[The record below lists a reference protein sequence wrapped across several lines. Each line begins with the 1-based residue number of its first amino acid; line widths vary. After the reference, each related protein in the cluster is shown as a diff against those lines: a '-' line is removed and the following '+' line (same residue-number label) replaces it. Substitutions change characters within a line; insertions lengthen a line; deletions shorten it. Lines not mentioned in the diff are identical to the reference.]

1 MTPEPRRLR
10 PYQAEAVQAVLDYW
24 GTPGRDRYTP
34 IVVAA
39 TGLGKSS
46 ILAALAVK
54 SRELGLRVAMLAHR
68 RELLD
73 QMAATVQAVD
83 PAGERVGIVQGERDD
98 SDPAIVAASFQTLTT
113 SPARLA
119 ELGRREV
126 VLCDECHH
134 APSETYKRVFD
145 DLGVTTPDVDRQV
158 FACGVTATASRA
170 DGGLGDVWDSI
181 VFERSLA
188 WAIREGYLVTPRG
201 LTVVLPE
208 LDLTKVRVRAGD
220 YAPGELSQ
228 AMEASVATTVQAMV
242 SHSPDRRH
250 IVFAAGVDHANAL
263 AQALS
268 QAGIQAAAVTGDM
281 DTAAREEVY
290 SRYRAGDLQS
300 MVTVQVL
307 TEGADFPMCDCVVMA
322 RPTRSHTLY
331 TQMVG
336 RAVRLHPGKEDALV
350 LDLAGTVRDMSLVSV
365 SDLGCDT
372 PVKRVSP
379 TSDEDPGQKQLAP
392 PKPRREGVVELEDI
406 DLLAGSNANW
416 LSTPAGVR
424 FLDCQDGVLV
434 FLWPANPA
442 PTDCVD
448 VGIMHNPPRSTDGW
462 HRQGLSLEDATA
474 AAEELAATAGT
485 FPSRTAP
492 WRRRSHP
499 SQGQVRLA
507 KTLGIPRAE
516 HKTRARL
523 SDDISQ
529 YMAAARLDPYVESR

>member
-1 MTPEPRRLR
+1 MTAPRKLR

-24 GTPGRDRYTP
+24 GQPVPETGRYTP
-34 IVVAA
+34 VVVAA

-54 SRELGLRVAMLAHR
+54 ARELGLRVAMLAHR

-98 SDPAIVAASFQTLTT
+98 PSPAIVAASFQTLM
-113 SPARLA
+113 SPNRLN
-119 ELGRREV
+119 ELGHRQV
-126 VLCDECHH
+126 VLVDELQHSV
-134 APSETYKRVFD
+134 APTYMDILERM
-145 DLGVTTPDVDRQV
+145 GASTPTTWL
-158 FACGVTATASRA
+158 CGVTATAYRT
-170 DGGLGDVWDSI
+170 DGGLGQLWDSI

-188 WAIREGYLVTPRG
+188 WAIKEGYLVTPRG

-208 LDLTKVRVRAGD
+208 LDLTKVTVRAGD

-228 AMEASVATTVQAMV
+228 AMEASVATTVQAMA
-242 SHSPDRRH
+242 SHALDRRH

-268 QAGIQAAAVTGDM
+268 QAGIRAAAVTGDM

-365 SDLGCDT
+365 SDLSCDT
-372 PVKRVSP
+372 PTKRVSP
-379 TSDEDPGQKQLAP
+379 TSDNDPGQKQPAP

-442 PTDCVD
+442 PADYVD

-462 HRQGLSLEDATA
+462 VQQGLSLEDATA
-474 AAEELAATAGT
+474 AAEELASTAGT

-492 WRRRSHP
+492 WRRRSQP

-507 KTLGIPRAE
+507 KTLGISRAE
-516 HKTRARL
+516 NKTRARL

>member
-1 MTPEPRRLR
+1 MTAPRKLR

-24 GTPGRDRYTP
+24 GRPVPETGRYTP
-34 IVVAA
+34 VVVAPV
-39 TGLGKSS
+39 GSGKSS
-46 ILAALAVK
+46 IMASLAVK
-54 SRELGLRVAMLAHR
+54 ARELGLRVTMLAHR

-73 QMAATVQAVD
+73 QMASTVQAVD
-83 PAGERVGIVQGERDD
+83 PAGERVGIVQGERND
-98 SDPAIVAASFQTLTT
+98 SDTAIVAASFQTLMT
-113 SPARLA
+113 PGRLD
-119 ELGRREV
+119 ELGHRQV
-126 VLCDECHH
+126 VLCDEAHH
-134 APSETYKRVFD
+134 AVAPSYMDVLDRMGANTP
-145 DLGVTTPDVDRQV
+145 TTWL
-158 FACGVTATASRA
+158 CGFTATAFRA
-170 DGGLGDVWDSI
+170 DGGLGQLWDAI
-181 VFERSLA
+181 VFERSLE
-188 WAIREGYLVTPRG
+188 WAIEAGYLVPPRG

-208 LDLTKVRVRAGD
+208 LDLTTVTVRAGD

-228 AMEASVATTVQAMV
+228 AMEASVATTVQAMT
-242 SHSPDRRH
+242 SHAPDRRH

-268 QAGIQAAAVTGDM
+268 QAGIRAAAVTGDM

-290 SRYRAGDLQS
+290 SRYRAGDLQT

-336 RAVRLHPGKEDALV
+336 RAVRLHPGKKDALV
-350 LDLAGTVRDMSLVSV
+350 LDLAGTVRDMSLVSM
-365 SDLGCDT
+365 SDLSCDT

-379 TSDEDPGQKQLAP
+379 TSDTDPGQKQPAP

-448 VGIMHNPPRSTDGW
+448 VGIMHNPPRSIDGW
-462 HRQGLSLEDATA
+462 VHQGVPLEDATA
-474 AAEELAATAGT
+474 AAEELAATVGA

-492 WRRRSHP
+492 WRRRSQP